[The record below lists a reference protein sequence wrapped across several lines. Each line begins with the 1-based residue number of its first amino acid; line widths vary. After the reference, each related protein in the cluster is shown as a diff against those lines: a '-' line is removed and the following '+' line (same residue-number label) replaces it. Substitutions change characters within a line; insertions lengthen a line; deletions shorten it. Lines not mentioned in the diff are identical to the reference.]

1 MDTNCCPGQRQ
12 RYVSLYAMP
21 TSARGRRET
30 SSKPKHCYKV
40 RCGILR
46 SSDIVYGLRVQ
57 KLKSREKYVR
67 RERVKLGPFVKLTEE
82 QAHIAATALCTTSVK
97 KAPTRYR
104 KKKNQNKLAP
114 QAGLYQ
120 TMFEN
125 FVNTRQEKK
134 PNCQHLLTIV
144 LFAMLISDS
153 AYVFF
158 LDVVLVIHVQVL
170 RCLGFS
176 QTNFTFQKNMF
187 PILW

>member
-1 MDTNCCPGQRQ
+1 MLPRATATAHFILCDALQWKGSSRK
-12 RYVSLYAMP
+12 
-21 TSARGRRET
+21 

-46 SSDIVYGLRVQ
+46 SSDIVYGLRVH

-67 RERVKLGPFVKLTEE
+67 RERVKLRPFVKLTEE
-82 QAHIAATALCTTSVK
+82 QAHIAATALRTTSVK
-97 KAPTRYR
+97 KAPARYSR
-104 KKKNQNKLAP
+104 KKNQNKLVP
-114 QAGLYQ
+114 QSGLYQ

-125 FVNTRQEKK
+125 FVNSRQDKK

-158 LDVVLVIHVQVL
+158 LDVVFVIHVQVL

-176 QTNFTFQKNMF
+176 QTNCTFKKYVIFKMS
-187 PILW
+187 